1 MNFSVVKFSAAQC
14 KGQLHIFI
22 DPVAPDVAVEVL

>member
-1 MNFSVVKFSAAQC
+1 MFLFVKFSAAHC
-14 KGQLHIFI
+14 KGQLHFFI